1 MVVKYAVG
9 GAAWVCGMF
18 SLLAAEQVWLD
29 AGPDNVW
36 STTALNWDAGAGWVN
51 GNTARFTGAGG
62 TQAGETVDVSG
73 ALTVAGMAFETNGY
87 VIADADADG
96 TLALEGGGE
105 IRVAHAA
112 DAAIV
117 SEVVGGAGF
126 TKTGPGRLQLSGAN
140 TFTGVVRVAEGTL
153 RLSKWNPT
161 VLGAT
166 GSGNGTVVESGATLD
181 IYGAFTNNLNRAE
194 DLALAGAGV
203 DGLGALI
210 NTGTGCMNSGFSGT
224 TTLLGDTTIGCT
236 SRIDFR
242 GNVAGGGHTLTKI
255 GNSELAVGVQV
266 NNCPIVINAGNYTY
280 MNSLALGGADFDTTL
295 NGGALRSYSSQTV
308 TEHLICNGGAI
319 VAAGGAA
326 NTFKLNGRMTLNGR
340 TAVRGEQTYSTVEL
354 AGVLEGPG
362 GLARDGIGTV
372 VITGNANTYA
382 GATVI
387 TAPLYLGR
395 TNQAAGVFG
404 AGPVTNTSTLYVDRS
419 GSFVSSNGFFG
430 SGSTIIRYGGE
441 MVLSGSSSSCGV
453 VRVASGGLAL
463 TNGAALKVYSRFYLS
478 ERTSSIGYPVDPTNV
493 TAALKISDTA
503 LLDVYNIEAGN
514 GSSVT
519 GGGMTGIVE
528 QAGGTVRTYGWSGD
542 PGNFP
547 GEYDGLRIAHWPQ
560 AYGVYN
566 LRGGTVTV
574 ENGYRLAIATDGR
587 GWMLQTGGELFASE
601 VVVNARDGG
610 GGYGRLTLEGG
621 VMNVGSN
628 GITAGAGAPYL
639 IEFGGAGGVV
649 RAATHFASALNAT
662 LVSNGTEAIT
672 FDTQAWGITLSGN
685 LTGDGGLNKTGT
697 GTLTLSGN
705 NTYAGP
711 TRVLEGRLVR
721 GAYAALPDMGEVLF
735 GVTPD
740 DAGGRLHADVDLAL
754 EGLVV
759 GVANPEALDKSKH
772 YTIAT
777 WGGGLASGFSGSV
790 LPAPWYV
797 HADWANKRL
806 ELRANRGTVLWL
818 R

>member
-1 MVVKYAVG
+1 MVSV
-9 GAAWVCGMF
+9 AWG
-18 SLLAAEQVWLD
+18 LPLAAAEQVWLD

-36 STTALNWDAGAGWVN
+36 SVSALNWDAGAGWVN

-96 TLALEGGGE
+96 TLALAGGGE
-105 IRVAHAA
+105 FRVANAG
-112 DAAIV
+112 DAAVV
-117 SEVVGGAGF
+117 SEVVDGAGF
-126 TKTGPGRLQLSGAN
+126 TKTGSGRLQLSGAN
-140 TFTGVVRVAEGTL
+140 TFTGVVRIAEGTL

-161 VLGAT
+161 VLGAA

-203 DGLGALI
+203 DGQGALI

-224 TTLLGDTTIGCT
+224 TTLLGDTTIGCF

-242 GNVAGGGHTLTKI
+242 GNVAGGRHTLTKI

-266 NNCPIVINAGNYTY
+266 NNCPIEINAGNYTH
-280 MNSLALGGADFDTTL
+280 MNALALGGADFDTTL
-295 NGGALRSYSSQTV
+295 NGGALRSYSTQTV

-319 VAAGGAA
+319 VAADSAA

-354 AGVLEGPG
+354 AGVLEGSG
-362 GLARDGIGTV
+362 GLTRDGQGTV
-372 VITGNANTYA
+372 VITGNSNTYA

-404 AGPVTNTSTLYVDRS
+404 AGPVTNTSTLYIDRS

-463 TNGAALKVYSRFYLS
+463 TNGAVLKVYSRFYFA

-493 TAALKISDTA
+493 TATLKISDSA
-503 LLDVYNIEAGN
+503 LLDVYNIETGN

-519 GGGMTGIVE
+519 GGGM
-528 QAGGTVRTYGWSGD
+528 
-542 PGNFP
+542 
-547 GEYDGLRIAHWPQ
+547 
-560 AYGVYN
+560 
-566 LRGGTVTV
+566 
-574 ENGYRLAIATDGR
+574 
-587 GWMLQTGGELFASE
+587 
-601 VVVNARDGG
+601 
-610 GGYGRLTLEGG
+610 
-621 VMNVGSN
+621 NVGSN
-628 GITAGAGAPYL
+628 GITAGTGAPYP

-649 RAATHFASALNAT
+649 RASTNFASALNAT
-662 LVSNGTEAIT
+662 LVSNGTDAIT

-685 LTGDGGLNKTGT
+685 LTGGGGLNKTGT

-711 TRVLEGRLVR
+711 TRVLQGRLVR
-721 GAYAALPDMGEVLF
+721 GAYAGMPDMGEVLF

-740 DAGGRLHADVDLAL
+740 DAGGRLHADGDLAL

-759 GVANPEALDKSKH
+759 GVANPESLDKSKH

-777 WGGGLASGFSGSV
+777 WGGGLISGFSGSV
-790 LPAPWYV
+790 LPAPWFVYY
-797 HADWANKRL
+797 DWPNKRAQ
-806 ELRANRGTVLWL
+806 LRAETGTMLWL